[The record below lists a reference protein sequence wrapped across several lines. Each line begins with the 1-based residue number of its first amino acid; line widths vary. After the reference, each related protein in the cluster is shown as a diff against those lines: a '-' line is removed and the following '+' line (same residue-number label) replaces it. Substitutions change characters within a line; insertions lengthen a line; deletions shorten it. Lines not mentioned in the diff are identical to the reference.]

1 MTTTGRWAV
10 LTTELTEKLAA
21 GRTAIKSGDSERAIS
36 LLSEV
41 LVTGRITS
49 EQEVEVRTQL
59 AELLENAG
67 RYQEA
72 LKAISK
78 YEASV
83 ALLDV
88 PRPAMAQVL
97 FRLASLYRWLNEPP
111 KAISYANN
119 SLRIFSQQH
128 YDPGIG
134 AANALLGYVYWMIDE
149 YSISRDYL
157 LTALESQRIVNDV
170 RALAQTYWNLSL
182 VDSIEGH
189 QEEAKKDCMMGLS
202 LLEEENNQQLSSQDH
217 LILGKLFSNLAF
229 IDTEEGN
236 IHKAVQKYE
245 RAIEHWSHVEDKNF
259 SALAYNNLADALL
272 FIGDWSRAESTIQSA
287 MRLLKGGQSKRD
299 EAAVFNTLGKL
310 HFLQGRFELA
320 ETSLKRSV
328 NLSLESGAKSLEAA
342 AWLAVGQLMFT
353 KGDFGEAVKHI
364 QHCLAIETKIGR
376 IVDMA
381 ETYSYLG
388 ESHIGL
394 REFDQAEDCLK
405 QAQRLLKD
413 SPNLYHSGLVS
424 RLEGKLKSQN
434 SIQEEAISLL
444 AQSISILESISY
456 NYEAG
461 LSHFEMGVI
470 LAQTADRQRA
480 RGHLE
485 KALKIFS
492 ELRAEP
498 ARAKTVASVE
508 DMRRT
513 SLSGRLYLPVLTLDA
528 LVVERLIVAASSH
541 DLLLRELAT
550 IIRDELGE
558 QAVVYELALDNNL
571 KLITAR
577 GADQTKVDKITE
589 QVQAFLNKGGQLAE
603 GAKVK
608 ILSDNINQPDTP
620 ARRFILYTT
629 IDKSKNPARVGHFES
644 LIKLVEQGLEN
655 CSLRGLVRTTT
666 SQTIVSPTKATSQ
679 KAFSTFI
686 SSTPAM
692 QKVLERIQ
700 KIRSSDVT
708 VLITGES
715 GVGKELIARSIH
727 NNSKRHEKPF
737 LPFNCAAVPADLV
750 ESRLFGHR
758 RGAFTGADKDS
769 LGIVRAATGGTL
781 FLDEIGELAMHIQPK
796 LLRFLQEHEIHPVG
810 DDRPVKADV
819 RIVAATNR
827 DLEKCVTEGTFRE
840 DLFHRLN
847 VIRIHI
853 PSLRERKDDV
863 PPLVNHFLQ
872 DFAKKCGKQLS
883 LSPQAMEA
891 LVAFPWPGN
900 VRQLKNEMER
910 VTALAEDG
918 TLITPENLSPEILRP
933 KASFS
938 SSGMW
943 QSFIDFTSNIA
954 LSEAVDGLERYMI
967 ENTLKRHDGNITR
980 AAKDLGLT
988 RQGLILKKKR
998 LGISIA
1004 VDENE

>member
-1 MTTTGRWAV
+1 MTTGRWVV

-21 GRTAIKSGDSERAIS
+21 GRTALKSGDSERAIA

-41 LVTGRITS
+41 LVTGRMTS
-49 EQEVEVRTQL
+49 EQESEVRCQL

-72 LKAISK
+72 LKTISK
-78 YEASV
+78 YEASI
-83 ALLDV
+83 ALIDI
-88 PRPAMAQVL
+88 PRPAIAQIL

-119 SLRIFSQQH
+119 SLRIFSQVR

-149 YSISRDYL
+149 YAISRDYL
-157 LTALESQRIVNDV
+157 VTALESQQIVNDV
-170 RALAQTYWNLSL
+170 RSLAQTYWNLSL

-189 QEEAKKDCMMGLS
+189 QEEAKKDCMMGLD
-202 LLEEENNQQLSSQDH
+202 LLEQENNEQLSTQDH

-245 RAIEHWSHVEDKNF
+245 KAIEHWSHVEDKNF
-259 SALAYNNLADALL
+259 MALAYNNLADALL

-310 HFLQGRFELA
+310 HYLQGRFDLA
-320 ETSLKRSV
+320 ESSLKRSI
-328 NLSLESGAKSLEAA
+328 SLAVESGAKSLEAA
-342 AWLAVGQLMFT
+342 AWLAYGQKMLT
-353 KGDFGEAVKHI
+353 KADFAEAVNNIKH
-364 QHCLAIETKIGR
+364 CFAIETKIGR

-381 ETYSYLG
+381 ETCSYLG
-388 ESHIGL
+388 EAHIGL
-394 REFDQAEDCLK
+394 REFDQAEECLK
-405 QAQRLLKD
+405 QAQKLLRD
-413 SPNLYHSGLVS
+413 SPNLYHSGIVA
-424 RLEGKLKSQN
+424 RLEGKLKFQQN
-434 SIQEEAISLL
+434 LQDEAISVL

-456 NYEAG
+456 NYEAA
-461 LSHFEMGVI
+461 LSHYEMGMV
-470 LAQTADRQRA
+470 LTQTADRQRA

-498 ARAKTVASVE
+498 ARAKTVSAIE

-528 LVVERLIVAASSH
+528 LVVERLIAAATSH

-550 IIRDELGE
+550 IIRDELNE
-558 QAVVYELALDNNL
+558 QAIVYELTSDNAI
-571 KLITAR
+571 KLVTAR
-577 GADQTKVDKITE
+577 GADQSKVDRITE
-589 QVQAFLNKGGQLAE
+589 QAQGFLNKGQQLPE
-603 GAKVK
+603 GVKIK
-608 ILSDNINQPDTP
+608 ILSDNTSQADAP
-620 ARRFILYTT
+620 ARRFLLYTT
-629 IDKSKNPARVGHFES
+629 TDRAKNPGRVGHFES

-655 CSLRGLVRTTT
+655 CALKGAFRKSA
-666 SQTIVSPTKATSQ
+666 SQTASSSSKASSSP
-679 KAFSTFI
+679 AFSKLITE
-686 SSTPAM
+686 SAAM
-692 QKVLERIQ
+692 NKVLERVQ

-727 NNSKRHEKPF
+727 SNSKRNEKPF

-758 RGAFTGADKDS
+758 KGAFTGADKDN

-781 FLDEIGELAMHIQPK
+781 FLDEIGELAMHVQPK
-796 LLRFLQEHEIHPVG
+796 LLRFLQEHEIHAVG

-819 RIVAATNR
+819 RIVAATNKE
-827 DLEKCVTEGTFRE
+827 LEKCVADGTFRE

-853 PSLRERKDDV
+853 PSLRERKEDI
-863 PPLVNHFLQ
+863 PPLVNYFLK
-872 DFAKKCGKQLS
+872 DFSQKCNKQLT
-883 LSPQAMEA
+883 LSDKALEA
-891 LVAFPWPGN
+891 LIAFSWPGN
-900 VRQLKNEMER
+900 VRQLRNEMER

-918 TLITPENLSPEILRP
+918 VLILPEHLSPEVTERRSGI
-933 KASFS
+933 S

-943 QSFIDFTSNIA
+943 QSFLASDAGIT
-954 LSEAVDGLERYMI
+954 LTEAVDGLERYMI
-967 ENTLKRHDGNITR
+967 EQALKRHDNNVTR
-980 AAKDLGLT
+980 ASKELGLT

-998 LGISIA
+998 LGISLEIDS
-1004 VDENE
+1004 DE

>member
-1 MTTTGRWAV
+1 MMTTGRWVV
-10 LTTELTEKLAA
+10 LTTELTEKLTA
-21 GRTAIKSGDSERAIS
+21 GRIALKSGDSEKAIA

-41 LVTGRITS
+41 LITGRITI
-49 EQEVEVRTQL
+49 EQEVEVRCQL
-59 AELLENAG
+59 AELLENVG

-72 LKAISK
+72 LKTLSK
-78 YEASV
+78 YEVSV
-83 ALLDV
+83 NLLDI
-88 PRPAMAQVL
+88 PRPNMAQVL

-119 SLRIFSQQH
+119 SLRIYSQLRF
-128 YDPGIG
+128 DAGIG
-134 AANALLGYVYWMIDE
+134 TANALLGYVYWMIDE

-157 LTALESQRIVNDV
+157 LTALESQRLVNDV
-170 RALAQTYWNLSL
+170 RSLAQIYWNLSL
-182 VDSIEGH
+182 VDSTEGR
-189 QEEAKKDCMMGLS
+189 QEEAKKDCLMGLS
-202 LLEEENNQQLSSQDH
+202 LLEQEEDHQLTPPDH

-272 FIGDWSRAESTIQSA
+272 FTGDWSRAESTIQSA
-287 MRLLKGGQSKRD
+287 MRLLKGGQSRRD
-299 EAAVFNTLGKL
+299 EAAVFITLGKL

-320 ETSLKRSV
+320 ESSLKRALTLSV
-328 NLSLESGAKSLEAA
+328 ESGAKSLEAA
-342 AWLAVGQLMFT
+342 SWLAFGQMTFT
-353 KGDFGEAVKHI
+353 RADYTEALNNI

-381 ETYSYLG
+381 ETYGYLG
-388 ESHIGL
+388 ETYIALHNIN
-394 REFDQAEDCLK
+394 EAEECLK
-405 QAQRLLKD
+405 HAQKLLKD
-413 SPNLYHSGLVS
+413 SPNLYHSGIVS
-424 RLEGKLKSQN
+424 RLEGKLKSQQA
-434 SIQEEAISLL
+434 IQDQAISTL

-461 LSHFEMGVI
+461 LSHYEIGLV
-470 LAQTADRQRA
+470 LSQTADRQRA

-498 ARAKTVASVE
+498 ARAKTVAAIE

-513 SLSGRLYLPVLTLDA
+513 SMSGRLYLPMLTLDA
-528 LVVERLIVAASSH
+528 LVVERLIAATSSH

-550 IIRDELGE
+550 IIRDELNE
-558 QAVVYELALDNNL
+558 QAIIYDLASDNNL

-577 GADQTKVDKITE
+577 GADQKVVDRVTE
-589 QVQAFLNKGGQLAE
+589 QVQGFLNKSQQLPE
-603 GAKVK
+603 GVKVRL
-608 ILSDNINQPDTP
+608 LSDNTNQTDVP

-629 IDKSKNPARVGHFES
+629 IDRAKNPARIGHFES

-655 CSLRGLVRTTT
+655 CTLRSLARSNTNRTNTT
-666 SQTIVSPTKATSQ
+666 AVKAVSS
-679 KAFSTFI
+679 KAFATFI
-686 SSTPAM
+686 TQSPSM
-692 QKVLERIQ
+692 NKVLERIQ

-727 NNSKRHEKPF
+727 NNSKRAEKPF

-781 FLDEIGELAMHIQPK
+781 FLDEIGELAMHVQPK

-827 DLEKCVTEGTFRE
+827 DLEKCVAEGLFRE

-853 PSLRERKDDV
+853 PSLRERKEDI
-863 PPLVNHFLQ
+863 PTLVNFFLE
-872 DFAKKCGKQLS
+872 DFSKKCNKQLT
-883 LSPQAMEA
+883 LSAKAMEA
-891 LVAFPWPGN
+891 LVAFPWTGN

-910 VTALAEDG
+910 ITALTEDG
-918 TLITPENLSPEILRP
+918 MLIIPEHLSPEILQP
-933 KASFS
+933 KGGS

-943 QSFIDFTSNIA
+943 QSLMDLSSGTT
-954 LSEAVDGLERYMI
+954 LSEAVDSLERYMI
-967 ENTLKRHDGNITR
+967 EQTLKRHDGNITR

-998 LGISIA
+998 LNIVSPDI
-1004 VDENE
+1004 DDND

>member
-1 MTTTGRWAV
+1 MTTGRWAV

-21 GRTAIKSGDSERAIS
+21 GRTALKTGDSERAIA

-49 EQEVEVRTQL
+49 EQEAEVRCQL

-67 RYQEA
+67 RYQDA
-72 LKAISK
+72 LKTVSK
-78 YEASV
+78 YEASI
-83 ALLDV
+83 ALVDI
-88 PRPAMAQVL
+88 PRPTIAQIL

-119 SLRIFSQQH
+119 SLRIYSQLR
-128 YDPGIG
+128 YDAGIG

-149 YSISRDYL
+149 YAISRDYL
-157 LTALESQRIVNDV
+157 VTALESQQIVNDV
-170 RALAQTYWNLSL
+170 RSLAQTYWNLSL

-189 QEEAKKDCMMGLS
+189 QEEAKKDCNMALN
-202 LLEEENNQQLSSQDH
+202 LLEKESNEQLTAQDY

-259 SALAYNNLADALL
+259 MALAYNNLADALL

-299 EAAVFNTLGKL
+299 EAAVFITLGKL
-310 HFLQGRFELA
+310 HYLQGRFELA
-320 ETSLKRSV
+320 ENSLKRSST
-328 NLSLESGAKSLEAA
+328 LSVESGAKSLEAA
-342 AWLAVGQLMFT
+342 SWLALGQSLLT
-353 KGDFGEAVKHI
+353 KGDFAGATENIK
-364 QHCLAIETKIGR
+364 HCLTIETKIGR

-381 ETYSYLG
+381 ETCSYLG
-388 ESHIGL
+388 EAHIGL
-394 REFDQAEDCLK
+394 REFEQAEECLK
-405 QAQRLLKD
+405 QAQKLLRD
-413 SPNLYHSGLVS
+413 SPNLYHSGLVT
-424 RLEGKLKSQN
+424 RLEGKIKSQH
-434 SIQEEAISLL
+434 SIQDEAISLL
-444 AQSISILESISY
+444 AQSISMLESISY
-456 NYEAG
+456 NYEAA
-461 LSHFEMGVI
+461 LSHYEIGMV

-498 ARAKTVASVE
+498 ARAKTVLAIE
-508 DMRRT
+508 DMRRN

-528 LVVERLIVAASSH
+528 LVVERLIVAATSH

-550 IIRDELGE
+550 IIRDELNE
-558 QAVVYELALDNNL
+558 QAIIYELSSDNGI

-577 GADQTKVDKITE
+577 GTDQAKVERITE
-589 QVQAFLNKGGQLAE
+589 EAQGFLNKGQQLPE
-603 GAKVK
+603 GVKVK
-608 ILSDNINQPDTP
+608 ILSDNVNQGEQT
-620 ARRFILYTT
+620 ARRFLLYTT
-629 IDKSKNPARVGHFES
+629 TDRSKNPSRVGHFES

-655 CSLRGLVRTTT
+655 CGLRGLLRKGT
-666 SQTIVSPTKATSQ
+666 SQSAPSQSKSITSP
-679 KAFSTFI
+679 AFSKFI
-686 SSTPAM
+686 TESPSM
-692 QKVLERIQ
+692 NKVLERIQ

-727 NNSKRHEKPF
+727 NNSKRHDKPF

-758 RGAFTGADKDS
+758 KGAFTGADKDS

-781 FLDEIGELAMHIQPK
+781 FLDEIGELAMHVQPK

-810 DDRPVKADV
+810 EDRPVRADV
-819 RIVAATNR
+819 RIVAATNKE
-827 DLEKCVTEGTFRE
+827 LEKCVAEGTFRE

-853 PSLRERKDDV
+853 PSLRERKEDI
-863 PPLVNHFLQ
+863 PPLVNYFLK
-872 DFAKKCGKQLS
+872 DFAQKCNKQLT
-883 LSPQAMEA
+883 LSDKA
-891 LVAFPWPGN
+891 LDALIAFSWPGN

-918 TLITPENLSPEILRP
+918 VLILPEHLSPEILQP
-933 KASFS
+933 KPSFS
-938 SSGMW
+938 TDMW
-943 QSFIDFTSNIA
+943 QKFVDPNSGVT
-954 LSEAVDGLERYMI
+954 LTEAVDSLERYMI
-967 ENTLKRHDGNITR
+967 EQTLKRHDNNVSR

-998 LGISIA
+998 LGISSVA
-1004 VDENE
+1004 DSDE

>member
-10 LTTELTEKLAA
+10 LTTELTEKLTA
-21 GRTAIKSGDSERAIS
+21 GRSAIKSGDSEKAIA

-67 RYQEA
+67 RYQDA

-119 SLRIFSQQH
+119 SLRLFSQQH

-134 AANALLGYVYWMIDE
+134 GANALLGYVYWMIDE

-157 LTALESQRIVNDV
+157 LTALEAQRIVNDV
-170 RALAQTYWNLSL
+170 RSLAQTYWNLSL
-182 VDSIEGH
+182 VDSIEGR

-202 LLEEENNQQLSSQDH
+202 LLEKEDGQQLVSQDH

-245 RAIEHWSHVEDKNF
+245 HAIEHWSHVQDKNF

-320 ETSLKRSV
+320 ETSLKRSL
-328 NLSLESGAKSLEAA
+328 NLALESGAKSLEAA
-342 AWLAVGQLMFT
+342 SWLAMGQMMFT
-353 KGDFGEAVKHI
+353 RGDFAEAVKHI
-364 QHCLAIETKIGR
+364 QHCLTIETKIGR

-394 REFDQAEDCLK
+394 REFEQAEDCLK
-405 QAQRLLKD
+405 QAQKILRD
-413 SPNLYHSGLVS
+413 SPNLYHSGLIS

-461 LSHFEMGVI
+461 LSHYEMGLV

-498 ARAKTVASVE
+498 ARTKTVASVE

-550 IIRDELGE
+550 IIRDELTE
-558 QAVVYELALDNNL
+558 QAVVYELGTDNSL

-577 GADQTKVDKITE
+577 GADQAKVDKVTE
-589 QVQAFLNKGGQLAE
+589 QVEAFLQKGGQLPE
-603 GAKVK
+603 GAKIK
-608 ILSDNINQPDTP
+608 ILSDNINQPDTVT
-620 ARRFILYTT
+620 RRFILYTT
-629 IDKSKNPARVGHFES
+629 IDRSKNPARIGHFES

-655 CSLRGLVRTTT
+655 CSLRGLVRSSASQTT
-666 SQTIVSPTKATSQ
+666 SSTASKAINQ

-686 SSTPAM
+686 TQSVPM

-727 NNSKRHEKPF
+727 NNSKRQDKPF

-750 ESRLFGHR
+750 ESRLFGHK

-781 FLDEIGELAMHIQPK
+781 FLDEIGELASHVQPK

-810 DDRPVKADV
+810 EDRPVKADV

-827 DLEKCVTEGTFRE
+827 DLEKCVMEGTFRE

-853 PSLRERKDDV
+853 PSIRERKEDI
-863 PPLVNHFLQ
+863 PPLVNYFLQ
-872 DFAKKCGKQLS
+872 EFAKKCNKQFS

-891 LVAFPWPGN
+891 LIAFPWPGN
-900 VRQLKNEMER
+900 VRQLRNEIER

-918 TLITPENLSPEILRP
+918 VLITPEHLSPEILRP
-933 KASFS
+933 KAGFS

-943 QSFIDFTSNIA
+943 QSFIDLTSDIT

-1004 VDENE
+1004 DDVE